1 MVTKEERIIDY
12 NELIRA
18 KLKTLIESEDYNG
31 AADPDGFVNGLTAD
45 VVERLTD
52 ENTILGEGENAEEAF
67 SPEDIARKIEEANQ
81 ESAQI
86 IEDANLQAQKMIEDA
101 QGQIQESMSQ
111 AKEQGYQEGITKA
124 TRELELRQ
132 EQLENEIQDRRS
144 ELEAEYEQRR
154 KQMEPELVE
163 ALLEVFQSF
172 TLVLAQDN
180 KDILMHLINGVLA
193 NSYKSDEILVKVSC
207 EDYPFVSA
215 NQGKIFCASTKELSL
230 NIIEDSTME
239 ANQCIIETDSG
250 IFDCSLDTELSNLT
264 KKIKLLSCLE

>member
-12 NELIRA
+12 NEVIKA
-18 KLKTLIESEDYNG
+18 KLKSLVESENYSG

-52 ENTILGEGENAEEAF
+52 EDTILGEIENTTIPTEEEIARRVEEANTEAAQIVEEAN
-67 SPEDIARKIEEANQ
+67 SQAQKIIEEAQ
-81 ESAQI
+81 E
-86 IEDANLQAQKMIEDA
+86 E
-101 QGQIQESMSQ
+101 IQESMSQ

-144 ELEAEYEQRR
+144 QLEAEYEQRR

-163 ALLEVFQSF
+163 TLLDVFQSF
-172 TLVLAQDN
+172 TLVLAQDD

-193 NSYKSDEILVKVSC
+193 NSYKSDEILIKVSR

-239 ANQCIIETDSG
+239 NNQCVIETDNG
-250 IFDCSLDTELSNLT
+250 IFDCSLDTELNNLT
-264 KKIKLLSCLE
+264 KKIKLLSCLN